1 MLTTI
6 TEPTEGIYLV
16 ERNVQAFVGEK
27 CLGKGPLYVS
37 EDYLSWCDALSAKG
51 FSLEYPNISLHA
63 VSKDTSHFPYECVFC
78 MVEGAFEDE
87 LEDREDSENEDDP
100 PSAEIRFVPDNAS
113 SLNDIYTAICD
124 CQVLHPDEQEQL
136 EDEMAGYPFE
146 NGDEYFTNEVDASVL
161 SEDGQTTLDR
171 LENVFQIQSQ
181 QDFASMTDQTNGNVN
196 GHEKVDHGQF
206 DDKED

>member
-37 EDYLSWCDALSAKG
+37 EEYVTNKLREANIDTSNQEMTSLRSFCVNTPMYTLSSYLSWCDALSAKG

-78 MVEGAFEDE
+78 MVEGAFEG
-87 LEDREDSENEDDP
+87 
-100 PSAEIRFVPDNAS
+100 
-113 SLNDIYTAICD
+113 T
-124 CQVLHPDEQEQL
+124 
-136 EDEMAGYPFE
+136 
-146 NGDEYFTNEVDASVL
+146 
-161 SEDGQTTLDR
+161 
-171 LENVFQIQSQ
+171 
-181 QDFASMTDQTNGNVN
+181 
-196 GHEKVDHGQF
+196 
-206 DDKED
+206 